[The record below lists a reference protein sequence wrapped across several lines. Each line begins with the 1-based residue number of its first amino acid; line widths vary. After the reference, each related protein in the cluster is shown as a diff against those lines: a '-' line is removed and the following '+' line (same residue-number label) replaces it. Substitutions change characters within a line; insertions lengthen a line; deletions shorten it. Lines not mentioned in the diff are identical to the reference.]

1 MPTTRSGRES
11 NPEVPSASKTKSA
24 RPRRLSS
31 PHKAK
36 KASGG
41 ALAASNRRRSRI
53 MSTEAKHEWTH
64 QYYQGLDVNDF
75 PELESEAVPSSAVK
89 ADFISPF
96 EGEGTFE
103 VVAGKEGP
111 GSGAVRLSRVK
122 DGHSDTF
129 IVPIRHIEQA
139 IVVARRTEDGPFTM
153 IVVPTAAVGASSV
166 TKKYPKI
173 IRLHWPCSEPG
184 KPLPKAPEGQTP
196 VLKTIEN
203 ILNEQLAPQS
213 KKVILHVDK
222 TPAPADQPV
231 FKCFAQLKS
240 VPDSYIERG
249 EGSLFFLPMGILW
262 LGESTIYLSIKS
274 LSRGL
279 LTFARDA
286 ASKTAPNPPWP
297 IVAMGLFLPVSAPF
311 YNATDKD
318 DDGTILEF
326 QDIENYSSVKDKIIS
341 YFGEHNVQLDQVE
354 QHFYNYKEDE
364 PMSGFGPLM
373 ED

>member
-75 PELESEAVPSSAVK
+75 PELDSEAVPSSAVK

-111 GSGAVRLSRVK
+111 GSGVVRLSRVK

-196 VLKTIEN
+196 VLKTIEA

-213 KKVILHVDK
+213 
-222 TPAPADQPV
+222 
-231 FKCFAQLKS
+231 
-240 VPDSYIERG
+240 
-249 EGSLFFLPMGILW
+249 SLFFLPTGILW

-311 YNATDKD
+311 YNATDED

-326 QDIENYSSVKDKIIS
+326 KDIENYSSVKDKIIS
-341 YFGEHNVQLDQVE
+341 YFEEHNVQLDQVE
-354 QHFYNYKEDE
+354 QNFYNYKEDE

>member
-231 FKCFAQLKS
+231 FKCFAQLK
-240 VPDSYIERG
+240 
-249 EGSLFFLPMGILW
+249 
-262 LGESTIYLSIKS
+262 
-274 LSRGL
+274 GL